1 MSGYLTE
8 SGLSCFE
15 RKQIPVFPF
24 KFRVILTVVQY
35 ASVFKQRKPL
45 MKETK
50 HGCMY
55 FALPDKPFHFDIT
68 VFIDV
73 ERNPGPRFEILGK
86 KDVNSQA
93 LESRSTCFVALDLPV
108 KIKYS
113 RTVLFGFKNSN
124 QCVCR
129 GRGTGGQWG
138 NVPPPLFLKVKKV
151 PFFWAK
157 VPQLQNEKKYLLNK
171 RPLLLERKCLF
182 CSSKDSIKAISDV
195 IETPY
200 FQKFSFG
207 S

>member
-1 MSGYLTE
+1 MSTYLTE
-8 SGLSCFE
+8 SGLSGLE

-35 ASVFKQRKPL
+35 ASVFKRRKPL

-50 HGCMY
+50 HGCMC

-86 KDVNSQA
+86 KHVNSQA
-93 LESRSTCFVALDLPV
+93 LESRSTCFDALDLPV

-124 QCVCR
+124 QCVCIDR
-129 GRGTGGQWG
+129 
-138 NVPPPLFLKVKKV
+138 
-151 PFFWAK
+151 
-157 VPQLQNEKKYLLNK
+157 
-171 RPLLLERKCLF
+171 
-182 CSSKDSIKAISDV
+182 
-195 IETPY
+195 
-200 FQKFSFG
+200 
-207 S
+207 